1 LVKDVPVPN
10 RIGRIWLPEQSA
22 AEFRISQAEIVAR
35 GSEVQDDRLQPGL
48 RIIVRRFRK
57 TELEDDLVAILESD
71 VLAIVN

>member
-1 LVKDVPVPN
+1 MPN

-35 GSEVQDDRLQPGL
+35 GPDVQDDRLQAGL

-57 TELEDDLVAILESD
+57 SELEDGLTAILESD
-71 VLAIVN
+71 VLAIVT